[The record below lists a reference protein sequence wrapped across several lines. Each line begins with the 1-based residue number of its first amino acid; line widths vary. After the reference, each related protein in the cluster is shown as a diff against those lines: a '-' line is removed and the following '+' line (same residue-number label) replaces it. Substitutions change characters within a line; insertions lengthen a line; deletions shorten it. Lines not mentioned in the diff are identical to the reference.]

1 MSADRFAVLTRSSES
16 PGEQETRKLLISAGT
31 VYGMLFGLGFAL
43 FTWGY
48 DGLLLA
54 SNAADAA
61 WTKLLLGLPL
71 TIIIGSLAGR
81 IAASTSLT
89 SVSVILWAA
98 VGWLFG
104 IIAGHI
110 PFDGGNFAAW
120 LSDRRLWGAPILA
133 YGHAVTVRVTLVVLI
148 NIAIGAIAGAVEGT
162 ATQWA
167 WDRATP
173 EGKMSW
179 GSLAMLLVSIP
190 VALFMA
196 MPADGF
202 INRPLRAPQ
211 REVGQVI
218 HLAVTGAPVP
228 EIWAS
233 SYRSIE
239 PFRASLSEQYVTYFV
254 GFSSYTETWYSA
266 YVDAVFDNGLTL
278 RCVTVGKQVVYC
290 QDLSQKLDGWM
301 DDLVRAGLYD
311 ERPWLDEQTQHLA
324 VDDIVLA
331 WLTDHAAQLSET
343 YEVSR
348 AGQQGGWLFMSAR
361 FDTGFEMVCR
371 FRGTSPVVVDQCVE
385 TSTGSPLD

>member
-1 MSADRFAVLTRSSES
+1 MDNDRFAVLTRSAE
-16 PGEQETRKLLISAGT
+16 PRERETRKLLISAGT
-31 VYGMLFGLGFAL
+31 VYGILFGLGFAL

-48 DGLLLA
+48 DGALLA

-61 WTKLLLGLPL
+61 WTKLALGLPL
-71 TIIIGSLAGR
+71 TIIIGGLAGR
-81 IAASTSLT
+81 IAASIPLT
-89 SVSVILWAA
+89 SVSVLLWAA

-104 IIAGHI
+104 VIAGHI
-110 PFDGGNFAAW
+110 PFDGGNLAAW

-133 YGHAVTVRVTLVVLI
+133 YGHAAAVRTTLVVLI
-148 NIAIGAIAGAVEGT
+148 NIAIGAAVGAVEGT
-162 ATQWA
+162 AIQWA
-167 WDRATP
+167 WDWATP
-173 EGKMSW
+173 EGKISR
-179 GSLAMLLVSIP
+179 GSLVVLLVSLP
-190 VALFMA
+190 MALFMA

-202 INRPLRAPQ
+202 IDKPLRAPQ
-211 REVGQVI
+211 QRVGHVI

-239 PFRASLSEQYVTYFV
+239 PFRESLSAQYVTYFV
-254 GFSSYTETWYSA
+254 GFSSYSETWYSA

-290 QDLSQKLDGWM
+290 QDLSQKLAGWM

-331 WLTDHAAQLSET
+331 WLADHQAQLGET
-343 YEVSR
+343 YQLSR
-348 AGQQGGWLFMSAR
+348 AGQRGGWLFMSAR
-361 FDTGFEMVCR
+361 FDSGFEMVCR
-371 FRGTSPVVVDQCVE
+371 FRGTSPVTVDQCIE
-385 TSTGSPLD
+385 EHGGADSSR